1 MPERWFNPPTAPT
14 GVAFC
19 SGCELGARSEDALL
33 FGDYNHG
40 TLWRARLSRNRLRV
54 VGLDRLAHPSGQILS
69 LETGPNGKLYYST
82 YTGIWRLV
90 QR

>member
-19 SGCELGARSEDALL
+19 TGCELGARSEGALL

-54 VGLDRLAHPSGQILS
+54 VGLVSAIVGVVV
-69 LETGPNGKLYYST
+69 
-82 YTGIWRLV
+82 IWALRG
-90 QR
+90 